1 MRWSGVGERVGA
13 QRRRGRA
20 ASSEG
25 SCAEYGIVSLAPLA
39 RFRCR
44 NPIPAAPFVPEA
56 RL

>member
-1 MRWSGVGERVGA
+1 VRWSGVGERVGA